1 MDFVTAVKTCFSKYA
16 TFSGRAPR
24 SEFWWYVLFV
34 WVASI
39 VLSIVDSTL
48 FGTVVMMPGG
58 FSAST
63 STPYLSGL
71 FSLAILL
78 PNLAVSVRRL
88 HDTDRSGWWL
98 LISLIP
104 LVGFIVLLVFFTSRG
119 TDGDNRFGPD
129 PLGGHGPRGGHD
141 DGGQYA
147 PSDIPLVRRD

>member
-16 TFSGRAPR
+16 TFAGRAPR

-34 WVASI
+34 WVTSI

-104 LVGFIVLLVFFTSRG
+104 LVGFIVLLVFFTSEG
-119 TDGDNRFGPD
+119 TRGDNRFGPD
-129 PLGGHGPRGGHD
+129 PLGGDGPRGGDD